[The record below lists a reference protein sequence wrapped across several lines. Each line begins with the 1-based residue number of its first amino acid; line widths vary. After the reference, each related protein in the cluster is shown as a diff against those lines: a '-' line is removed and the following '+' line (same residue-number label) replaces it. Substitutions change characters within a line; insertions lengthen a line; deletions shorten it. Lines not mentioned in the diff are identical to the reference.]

1 MLNKIPLRIIW
12 RDKSHFVGIILL
24 VFLASFVYNIFS
36 ITMTN
41 VDTNYKNFVNKYKQE
56 NFHFIT
62 FFPIDIEGVEK
73 KYNVEIEEKFTF
85 DYNYDDKT
93 IRFFNITEKVNKP
106 LILEG
111 KMPNLGE
118 VAIDPNFSQNNNL
131 KIGDTINI
139 NGIPF
144 KISGYVAL
152 PDYIYITKNETD
164 ILPDPSHFGIG
175 IMNMEDMKKFIS
187 SVAYRY
193 YMVRG
198 KINDIDSFK
207 TDINSKY
214 NLLSFQEKD
223 ENWRIIVTEKKVESG
238 KPISYVMAITILLIS
253 SFLLFIVLRRLIN
266 SMHGEIGTLYA
277 LGYSKGEITKV
288 YMLFPFYIWLFGSL
302 PGGILGYIYSDNF
315 VKFYISFIS
324 VPIIE
329 KVFPIKDLFIG
340 IFLPVIFMGLSGY
353 LAIRDLLKKR
363 VVEIIKGETEKAFKV
378 RCRMSL
384 SFLDKLSFKLRIMI
398 KHALLHPSREMVII
412 FGVAF
417 STLILMYGITAGSS
431 LSNLVYDTFQNTF
444 KYNYM
449 YIFNSYQKDH
459 RYPNSERFNM
469 LSFYKEGTKTRITI
483 YGIEKNS
490 QLIILRDNKGNRVDL
505 EGFVISQALADKL
518 NLKEGDILNV
528 INNID
533 GKKYSLKV
541 SKIVDLFVGNT
552 GYMNLEEFNKTFGL
566 EEGAFIG
573 LYSIDGL
580 NIPKEELIVSMSK
593 SDLIKAFEDST
604 ESVNQ
609 MLQMMYIVSFFMA
622 FIIIYVLSSLII
634 TENRKTLSI
643 FKILGY
649 RDGELSTMFL
659 GFNNISFLLG
669 FLIGIPLY
677 SSFIKY
683 IINVALRDLDFSL
696 KMYAGFKDIAITF
709 IILLSAFLLSKY
721 LGRRKIRKI
730 LPGVILK
737 EQTE

>member
-1 MLNKIPLRIIW
+1 
-12 RDKSHFVGIILL
+12 
-24 VFLASFVYNIFS
+24 
-36 ITMTN
+36 
-41 VDTNYKNFVNKYKQE
+41 
-56 NFHFIT
+56 
-62 FFPIDIEGVEK
+62 
-73 KYNVEIEEKFTF
+73 
-85 DYNYDDKT
+85 
-93 IRFFNITEKVNKP
+93 
-106 LILEG
+106 
-111 KMPNLGE
+111 
-118 VAIDPNFSQNNNL
+118 
-131 KIGDTINI
+131 
-139 NGIPF
+139 
-144 KISGYVAL
+144 
-152 PDYIYITKNETD
+152 
-164 ILPDPSHFGIG
+164 
-175 IMNMEDMKKFIS
+175 
-187 SVAYRY
+187 
-193 YMVRG
+193 
-198 KINDIDSFK
+198 
-207 TDINSKY
+207 
-214 NLLSFQEKD
+214 
-223 ENWRIIVTEKKVESG
+223 
-238 KPISYVMAITILLIS
+238 
-253 SFLLFIVLRRLIN
+253 
-266 SMHGEIGTLYA
+266 
-277 LGYSKGEITKV
+277 
-288 YMLFPFYIWLFGSL
+288 
-302 PGGILGYIYSDNF
+302 
-315 VKFYISFIS
+315 
-324 VPIIE
+324 
-329 KVFPIKDLFIG
+329 
-340 IFLPVIFMGLSGY
+340 
-353 LAIRDLLKKR
+353 
-363 VVEIIKGETEKAFKV
+363 
-378 RCRMSL
+378 
-384 SFLDKLSFKLRIMI
+384 
-398 KHALLHPSREMVII
+398 
-412 FGVAF
+412 
-417 STLILMYGITAGSS
+417 
-431 LSNLVYDTFQNTF
+431 
-444 KYNYM
+444 
-449 YIFNSYQKDH
+449 
-459 RYPNSERFNM
+459 M

-573 LYSIDGL
+573 LYSIDRL

-649 RDGELSTMFL
+649 RDGELGTMFL

-683 IINVALRDLDFSL
+683 IINVALRDVDFSL

-709 IILLSAFLLSKY
+709 IILLIAFLLSKY